1 MAAAHLCRFSAALLS
16 PSRAATSRLSRRT
29 GRRLLSATANSAQG
43 ETPSEGKTSIEEVD
57 RYIRQERRVNTASL
71 MNDWQ
76 KRQSPVRIKNVPRER
91 LPEMRVLRSLY
102 LQWGFVRHHEQSGNK
117 DYKAWKI
124 ELNRVLRDQGH
135 YSTAWIQQGRFLF
148 DLDDVDAMREAWE
161 AEELE
166 TRQRIWPHVMLSTLC
181 IRPEKLI
188 RVLDATVDLPA
199 PGYAIHDLLLI
210 IARTFKID
218 TRTTA
223 AQKTAQADEM
233 LGLVIRVFE
242 DLPAG
247 HVPFCQRTFGML
259 ARELPCQQTSE
270 LYKLLVKKGC
280 KMHEYTLL
288 QFARKFA
295 SEFAHKPKSLDI
307 MLELAARGTDLNKMP
322 MTGVVTLLLHCKEPH
337 RDGPTNRL
345 GAPFSPQEA
354 LGCLVEA
361 GLAPNVIN
369 VTALLDSL
377 GQQGEVDESIRL
389 ALLFSDC
396 GIQLDKKAWVTVV
409 RSAKHSLDVDKFV
422 KSLEVAK
429 KATAPQRDLLN
440 YGLHSVMYFANLESR
455 EIARPPPWT
464 LPLFEPMLELYASR
478 FSLVPLQKWFP
489 EPLPLVLAGPPP
501 GRASTSSPYVREWRF
516 RRSILPVVEGL
527 FYKGVTARS
536 PQLQPD
542 TTTVATMIRA
552 FIRTL
557 RSPMRL
563 MSYFFFFR
571 SQLERRTSAARCL
584 LQDKGSLVHDAFI
597 MAMTERDGLL
607 SPALELF
614 GEMVRENLPTVS
626 ESSEEEKQQEDLDE
640 GEQSDDFKWK
650 EEERGGKA
658 KRVPMHPA
666 PSTMT
671 LALILRGLLGRGD
684 RKTAEEIIEVMK
696 ELGVDLNLVGWN
708 TLLKGYASMQFMH
721 DTVATLQ
728 NLEAAGYRPDV
739 FTFDAFAKLRRQE
752 EAIARMQAIIDRH
765 RGEQLLQRGGGD

>member
-1 MAAAHLCRFSAALLS
+1 MAAAHLCRVSAALLS

-29 GRRLLSATANSAQG
+29 GRRPLSATA
-43 ETPSEGKTSIEEVD
+43 EPSEETDAMENLD
-57 RYIRQERRVNTASL
+57 RYIRQERRIDTASL
-71 MNDWQ
+71 MNSWK
-76 KRQSPVRIKNVPRER
+76 KRQSPVRMKNIPRER

-102 LQWGFVRHHEQSGNK
+102 LQWGFVRHHEKSGKK

-124 ELNRVLRDQGH
+124 QLNRVLRDQGH
-135 YSTAWIQQGRFLF
+135 YSTTWIQQGRFLF
-148 DLDDVDAMREAWE
+148 ELDHVDAMREAWE

-166 TRQRIWPHVMLSTLC
+166 TRQRIWPDVMLSTLC
-181 IRPEKLI
+181 IRPGKLI
-188 RVLDATVDLPA
+188 QVLDATLDLPA

-210 IARTFKID
+210 IARTFKIV
-218 TRTTA
+218 TRATV

-233 LGLVIRVFE
+233 LGLIIRVFE

-295 SEFAHKPKSLDI
+295 SEVAHKPKSLDI
-307 MLELAARGTDLNKMP
+307 MLELAERGTDLNKMP

-337 RDGPTNRL
+337 RDGPTNRP
-345 GAPFSPQEA
+345 ASPFSPQEA

-361 GLAPNVIN
+361 GLAPNVIH

-422 KSLEVAK
+422 QSLEVAN
-429 KATAPQRDLLN
+429 KAMAPQRDLLN

-455 EIARPPPWT
+455 ETARPPPWT
-464 LPLFEPMLELYASR
+464 VPLFEPMLELYASR
-478 FSLVPLQKWFP
+478 FSLVPLQRWFP

-501 GRASTSSPYVREWRF
+501 GRASTSGHVREWRF
-516 RRSILPVVEGL
+516 RKGILPVVEGL
-527 FYKGVTARS
+527 FYKGITASS

-542 TTTVATMIRA
+542 TTTVATMMRA
-552 FIRTL
+552 FIRTVK
-557 RSPMRL
+557 SPMRL

-571 SQLERRTSAARCL
+571 AQLERRTSAARCL
-584 LQDKGSLVHDAFI
+584 LHDKGSLVHDAFI

-614 GEMVRENLPTVS
+614 GEMIRENLPTVS
-626 ESSEEEKQQEDLDE
+626 GSSEEEQDEEQED
-640 GEQSDDFKWK
+640 GEWQP
-650 EEERGGKA
+650 EEEEKKKKKKKKKKTEKE
-658 KRVPMHPA
+658 KRVPMHPS

-684 RKTAEEIIEVMK
+684 RKTAEEIIQVLK

-739 FTFDAFAKLRRQE
+739 FTFDAFARLHRQQ
-752 EAIARMQAIIDRH
+752 EAIAHMQAIIDRH
-765 RGEQLLQRGGGD
+765 RSQQQGFGGGWV